1 MYGLAPWRGPAALP
15 PPAISRIQP
24 PAPPPS
30 PPKKIGG
37 SLGSLWGGG
46 GGGQV
51 SRVHVVPARSTTI
64 NTQGEMGGGGY
75 VLKRL
80 LVGGNM
86 GEGILGGKS
95 QKLSITWLT
104 APLEVPSVT
113 CCPPFH
119 PSGRGPGHARTLVGI
134 RALILMHNNTRYKM
148 QPAQQRANTHL
159 QIGG

>member
-1 MYGLAPWRGPAALP
+1 MAWPRCSTPARYFQNSTP
-15 PPAISRIQP
+15 R
-24 PAPPPS
+24 PPS
-30 PPKKIGG
+30 PPPQKNWWLPWFPLGG
-37 SLGSLWGGG
+37 W

-64 NTQGEMGGGGY
+64 TPQGEMGGGY